1 MVTKRTDL
9 AFGPERDTGLQF
21 GALITVKLYIGH
33 ETKLLICSWEIAWFK
48 ELIQIYLDFFSVL
61 FEFDPLILFS
71 SMN

>member
-1 MVTKRTDL
+1 MKRTDL
-9 AFGPERDTGLQF
+9 AFGPESDRSLQF

-33 ETKLLICSWEIAWFK
+33 EIKLLICSWEIAWFK

-61 FEFDPLILFS
+61 FEFDLLILFS